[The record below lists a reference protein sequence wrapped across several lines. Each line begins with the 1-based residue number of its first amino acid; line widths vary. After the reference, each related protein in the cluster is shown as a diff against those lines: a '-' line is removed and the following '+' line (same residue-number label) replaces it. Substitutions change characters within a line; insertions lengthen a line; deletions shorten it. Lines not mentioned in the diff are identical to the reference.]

1 MEDEKPP
8 EPRITFLGHA
18 SLLVEMDGMR
28 LLTDPVFRQRI
39 YHLRRTSP
47 SPNADAYRDV
57 DAVLISHLHYDHLD
71 IPTLKALGEAPLIY
85 VPSGAGALLERQG
98 IRRYREVSLGEMFNI
113 KKVKVQAVPAYHT
126 LSRRPLGLQA
136 DCLGF
141 VLRGSAAIYFPGDT
155 QIFPEM
161 ADFSSDL
168 DLALLPV
175 WGWGPDKGRLHMG
188 PKEAAE
194 ALTLLRP
201 RLAVPIH
208 WGTYIPLGMAWM
220 RLGFQYYPPLDFS
233 LRAQQTAPEVA
244 VRILS
249 PGETLDIPPR
259 SV

>member
-1 MEDEKPP
+1 MAEEKPP
-8 EPRITFLGHA
+8 EPRITYLGHA
-18 SLLVEMDGMR
+18 SLLMEMDGMR

-47 SPNADAYRDV
+47 SPDAAAFRDV

-71 IPTLKALGEAPLIY
+71 IPTLQALGDAPLIY
-85 VPSGAGALLERQG
+85 IPSGASALLERAG
-98 IRRYREVSLGEMFNI
+98 IHHYKEISLGETFNVRR
-113 KKVKVQAVPAYHT
+113 VKVQAVPAYHT
-126 LSRRPLGLQA
+126 PSRRPLGLQA

-141 VLRGSAAIYFPGDT
+141 LLSGTATIYFPGDT

-161 ADFSSDL
+161 ADFSRDL

-175 WGWGPDKGRLHMG
+175 WGWGPDKGKLHMG

-208 WGTYIPLGMAWM
+208 WGTYIPLGMRWM
-220 RLGFQYYPPLDFS
+220 RLGFQYLPPLDFS
-233 LRAQQTAPEVA
+233 RRAQVTSPEVV

-249 PGETLDIPPR
+249 QGENLSIPERPA
-259 SV
+259 

>member
-1 MEDEKPP
+1 MADDQTSIAKV
-8 EPRITFLGHA
+8 TYLGHA
-18 SLLVEMDGMR
+18 SLLVEMDGVS
-28 LLTDPVFRQRI
+28 LLTDPVFRPSI

-47 SPNADAYRDV
+47 SPDASLYRNV

-71 IPTLKALGEAPLIY
+71 FPTLKALGDSPLIY
-85 VPSGAGALLERQG
+85 VPSGAGELMQRQG
-98 IRRYREVSLGEMFNI
+98 FRRFKEVSLGETFNI
-113 KKVKVQAVPAYHT
+113 GQVKVQAVPAYHT
-126 LSRRPLGLQA
+126 PSRRPLGLQA

-141 VLRGSAAIYFPGDT
+141 LLHGAANIYFPGDT

-161 ADFSSDL
+161 ADFNQDL

-194 ALTLLRP
+194 ALALLHP

-208 WGTYIPLGMAWM
+208 WGTYIPLGMRWM
-220 RLGFQYYPPLDFS
+220 RLGFQYVPPLEFS
-233 LRAQQTAPEVA
+233 SRAGHSSPEVE

-249 PGETLDIPPR
+249 PGETIAIPQRPA
-259 SV
+259 

>member
-1 MEDEKPP
+1 MAAHPP
-8 EPRITFLGHA
+8 PLASVTYLGHA
-18 SLLVEMDGMR
+18 SLLVEMDGAR
-28 LLTDPVFRQRI
+28 LLTDPVFRPRI

-47 SPNADAYRDV
+47 SPDASLYRDV

-71 IPTLKALGEAPLIY
+71 IPTLQALGEAPQIY
-85 VPSGAGALLERQG
+85 VPSGAGDLMLRRGFRRFKEVALG
-98 IRRYREVSLGEMFNI
+98 DTFNI
-113 KKVKVQAVPAYHT
+113 GRVKVQAVPAYHT
-126 LSRRPLGLQA
+126 ASRRPLGMEA

-141 VLRGSAAIYFPGDT
+141 VLRGAAGIYFPGDT

-161 ADFSSDL
+161 VDFSQNL

-194 ALTLLRP
+194 ALTLLHP

-208 WGTYIPLGMAWM
+208 WGTYIPMGMRWM
-220 RLGFQYYPPLDFS
+220 RLGFQYLPPLEFTD
-233 LRAQQTAPEVA
+233 RARRASPEVD

-249 PGETLDIPPR
+249 PGETLAVPPQPD
-259 SV
+259 

>member
-1 MEDEKPP
+1 MADEKPSDP
-8 EPRITFLGHA
+8 KITYLGHA

-47 SPNADAYRDV
+47 CPDPIPYRDV

-71 IPTLKALGEAPLIY
+71 IPTLKALGDAPLIY

-98 IRRYREVSLGEMFNI
+98 ICHYKEISLGETFNVRR
-113 KKVKVQAVPAYHT
+113 VKIQAVPAYHT
-126 LSRRPLGLQA
+126 PNRRPLGLQA

-141 VLRGSAAIYFPGDT
+141 VLRGSGSIYFPGDT

-161 ADFSSDL
+161 ADFSDDL

-194 ALTLLRP
+194 SLTLLRP
-201 RLAVPIH
+201 RMAVPIH
-208 WGTYIPLGMAWM
+208 WGTYIPLGMAWL
-220 RLGFQYYPPLDFS
+220 RLGFQYFPPLDFS
-233 LRAQQTAPEVA
+233 MRAQQTAPEVA

-249 PGETLDIPPR
+249 PGESLAIPARPA
-259 SV
+259 

>member
-1 MEDEKPP
+1 MVDEKAPDP
-8 EPRITFLGHA
+8 KITYLGHA

-28 LLTDPVFRQRI
+28 LLTDPVFRPYI

-47 SPNADAYRDV
+47 SPDAAAYRDV

-71 IPTLKALGEAPLIY
+71 IPTLKTLGDVPLIY

-98 IRRYREVSLGEMFNI
+98 IRHYKEVSLGDTFNVRT
-113 KKVKVQAVPAYHT
+113 VKIQAVPAYHT
-126 LSRRPLGLQA
+126 SSRRPLGLEA

-141 VLRGSAAIYFPGDT
+141 VLRGSGSIYFPGDT
-155 QIFPEM
+155 QIFSEM
-161 ADFSSDL
+161 ADFSQNL

-194 ALTLLRP
+194 ALTLLHP

-208 WGTYIPLGMAWM
+208 WGTYVPLGMAWL
-220 RLGFQYYPPLDFS
+220 RLGFTYFPPLDFS
-233 LRAQQTAPEVA
+233 MRAQQTAPDVT

-249 PGETLDIPPR
+249 QGESISIPAR
-259 SV
+259 SA